1 MTPARP
7 VVLVNLTWLV
17 PGVVGGSEH
26 SLTDALRA
34 MLERPHD
41 DLDLHL
47 AVLEPF
53 AEAHPDLAAA
63 LPCHVLGLDGRDK
76 VRRVLAEQTWLAAT
90 ARRLRATVVHHA
102 GGVMPLVHP
111 GRVVL
116 TIQDL
121 QPLDLPENFTRV
133 KRTYIRAMVG
143 RSVRAAHTVCVPSEF
158 SRQRVVELLG
168 APPDSV
174 EVVPWFARPAPEQ
187 IDTSEPD
194 PVADRVRGRQAFL
207 YPAITYPHKDHRTL
221 LDAFAML
228 AVDRPDALLVL
239 TGGAGPEEEAVQRRI
254 ESPELRGRVLRTGR
268 VAERTL
274 DRLYALSAAVV
285 VPSRYEGFGLPVL
298 EAMARGCPVL
308 ASRAG
313 SLPEVA
319 RAEDLVEPGDVTAWA
334 EAMQGVLDLSVH
346 ERARRVE
353 EGHRVVA
360 SFSPAA
366 TADGLLSAYRRCATT
381 PP

>member
-1 MTPARP
+1 MTRERP

-41 DLDLHL
+41 DLDLRL

-53 AEAHPDLAAA
+53 AAAHPALAAA
-63 LPCHVLGLDGRDK
+63 LPCHVLGMDGSDK

-90 ARRLRATVVHHA
+90 ARRARAAVVHHA
-102 GGVMPLVHP
+102 GGVVPLLHP

-121 QPLDLPENFTRV
+121 QPLDLPENFTPV
-133 KRTYIRAMVG
+133 KRAYIRTMVG
-143 RSVRAAHTVCVPSEF
+143 RSVRAASAVCVPSEF

-168 APPDSV
+168 ASPDAV
-174 EVVPWFARPAPEQ
+174 EVVPWFPRPVPRVAEAA
-187 IDTSEPD
+187 DPD
-194 PVADRVRGRQAFL
+194 PVVDRVRGRQFFL

-221 LDAFAML
+221 IDAFAHL
-228 AVDRPDALLVL
+228 AAERPEALLVL
-239 TGGAGPEEEAVQRRI
+239 TGGAGSEEESVRRRI
-254 ESPELRGRVLRTGR
+254 ESPDLRGRVLRTGR

-274 DRLYALSAAVV
+274 EQLYALAAAVA

-319 RAEDLVEPGDVTAWA
+319 RPEDLLEPGDVTAWA
-334 EAMQGVLDLSVH
+334 EAMQCVLDLSAH

-360 SFSPAA
+360 SFSPDA

-381 PP
+381 SP